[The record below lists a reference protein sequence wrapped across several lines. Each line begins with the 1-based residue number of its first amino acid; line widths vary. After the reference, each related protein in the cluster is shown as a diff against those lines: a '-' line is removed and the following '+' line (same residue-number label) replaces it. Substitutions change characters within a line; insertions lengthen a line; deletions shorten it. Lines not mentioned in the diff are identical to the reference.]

1 MVKKVV
7 LIALMAGLAAGVAS
21 AADISLYATD
31 LSGTGWNT
39 LVLPDTS
46 GRGSVTDRLW
56 GTEPCM
62 QFTNGGKDRGGKYA
76 AISTGNYAG
85 TKATQ
90 ITSLKIRLYGIEG
103 TGTSW
108 QAPMFVLALEK
119 NPGDTNNRIAWWIPW
134 ADTTAR
140 EPGVWKEYDAM
151 TDGQWY
157 VPWTGARYST
167 FAGLQTAF
175 PNAVLA
181 TDSQVSAWGFGAGA
195 TGTAHS
201 FNLGFASPYTEVLD
215 YGNDAR
221 GVVDW
226 FELGIDGNVTKFYLN
241 EVPEPASVALLAMGM
256 AGLIGIRRRR

>member
-21 AADISLYATD
+21 AADVSLYATD
-31 LSGTGWNT
+31 LSGTGWNK
-39 LVLPDTS
+39 LVLPDST

-85 TKATQ
+85 TKAAQ

-103 TGTSW
+103 TGSTW

-157 VPWTGARYST
+157 VPNAAGARFAT
-167 FAGLQTAF
+167 FGALTTAY
-175 PNAVLA
+175 PNSVLA

-201 FNLGFASPYTEVLD
+201 FNVGFASMYNEVLD

-226 FELGIDGNVTKFYLN
+226 FELGIDGAVTKFYLN
-241 EVPEPASVALLAMGM
+241 EVPEPATLVFLALGSL
-256 AGLIGIRRRR
+256 LVIRRRR